1 MLHVVGPFWKHT
13 VVWSSRNRINAEAI
27 REEKNTQKTQHWNRE
42 QGLK

>member
-27 REEKNTQKTQHWNRE
+27 REEKKHTKNPTLE
-42 QGLK
+42 